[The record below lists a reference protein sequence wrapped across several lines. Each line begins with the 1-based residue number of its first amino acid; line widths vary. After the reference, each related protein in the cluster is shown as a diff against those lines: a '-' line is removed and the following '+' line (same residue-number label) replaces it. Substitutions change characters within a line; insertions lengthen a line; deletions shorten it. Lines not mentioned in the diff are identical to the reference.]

1 MRNRTITSAGLILAG
16 ALLFSGCSGSGGGV
30 PTSVGDAC
38 AVLESALAEVS
49 DNVESALSDAAEPSE
64 VQASLEGFAE
74 SVDALAESAGNAD
87 VAEVLGTLSETLGD
101 AAAKV
106 ATLPT
111 DADGKLDAK
120 ALAEERTA
128 IEDSVEKVN
137 TACTENAD

>member
-1 MRNRTITSAGLILAG
+1 MRNRTITSAALILAG
-16 ALLFSGCSGSGGGV
+16 ALLFSGCSGNGGGI

-38 AVLESALAEVS
+38 AVLKSALTEVS
-49 DNVESALSDAAEPSE
+49 DNVESALSDSAEPSE

-74 SVDALAESAGNAD
+74 TVDGLADSAGNAD
-87 VAEVLGTLSETLGD
+87 VAEVLSTLSETLGD
-101 AAAKV
+101 AATKV

-120 ALAEERTA
+120 ALAEEKTA

-137 TACTENAD
+137 TACEANAD